1 MMESWHTPHRSP
13 PCAAEPSFVAVFC
26 RNDTRLM
33 LLFMGLF
40 NLKSSFYI
48 ATFASQMKGMF
59 YAPTADALATTFA
72 ASAVAPV
79 APTASFAPA
88 SFACAAAFRFASSAR
103 ACLPR

>member
-1 MMESWHTPHRSP
+1 MAGRWTQH
-13 PCAAEPSFVAVFC
+13 
-26 RNDTRLM
+26 
-33 LLFMGLF
+33 GII
-40 NLKSSFYI
+40 SSIQSGGVSCSECSTDFS
-48 ATFASQMKGMF
+48 AF
-59 YAPTADALATTFA
+59 ATTFA